1 MPDPVSLNGRVLPSS
16 GACIP
21 ATDRGFLLG
30 DGLFETIRIR
40 ERGPVALDRHLARLA
55 AGLKALGFGPLPFDP
70 APALADLL
78 KAGSV
83 SGGVARLTVSRG
95 SGPRGVLPPETPALT
110 VLITAAAM
118 APIVSP
124 ARLIVARGTRRNQH
138 SPLSRLKTM
147 NYGDS
152 ILARQEAE
160 AALADD
166 AILRNTDGNV
176 AETSAANLV
185 FRFGDAWVTPPV
197 ADGALP
203 GTARARLLDAGL
215 VSERRVTA
223 SELVQAEAGFVVSA
237 LTLRP
242 IAAIDSRNLTA
253 PGTEAFVAFSDV
265 LEM

>member
-1 MPDPVSLNGRVLPSS
+1 MPDPVSLNGRILPAS

-21 ATDRGFLLG
+21 ASDRGFLLG

-40 ERGPVALDRHLARLA
+40 QRRPVALDRHLARLA
-55 AGLKALGFGPLPFDP
+55 AGLKTLGFGPLPLDP
-70 APALADLL
+70 AAALADLL

-83 SGGVARLTVSRG
+83 GEGVARLTVSRG
-95 SGPRGVLPPETPALT
+95 PAPRGVLPPESPTLT
-110 VLITAAAM
+110 VLITAAPM
-118 APIVSP
+118 APVVSP

-166 AILRNTDGNV
+166 AILLNTDGHV

-185 FRFGDAWVTPPV
+185 FRLGDAWVTPPA

-215 VSERRVTA
+215 IAERRVTA
-223 SELVQAEAGFVVSA
+223 GELVQAEVGFAVSA

-242 IAAIDSRNLTA
+242 IAAIDSRNLAA
-253 PGTEAFVAFSDV
+253 PGTEVFVAFSDV

>member
-1 MPDPVSLNGRVLPSS
+1 MPEPVSLNGRILPAS

-40 ERGPVALDRHLARLA
+40 QRGPVALDRHLARLA
-55 AGLKALGFGPLPFDP
+55 AGLKILNFGPLPLDP
-70 APALADLL
+70 APALVALL

-83 SGGVARLTVSRG
+83 TEGVARLTVSRG
-95 SGPRGVLPPETPALT
+95 PAPRGVLPPESPALT
-110 VLITAAAM
+110 VLITAVAM
-118 APIVSP
+118 SPIVSP
-124 ARLIVARGTRRNQH
+124 ARLIVARCTRRNQH

-166 AILRNTDGNV
+166 AILLNTDGNV
-176 AETSAANLV
+176 AETSTANLV

-197 ADGALP
+197 ADGGLP
-203 GTARARLLDAGL
+203 GTARARLLDAEL
-215 VSERRVTA
+215 ISERRVTA

-242 IAAIDSRNLTA
+242 IAAIDSRNLAA